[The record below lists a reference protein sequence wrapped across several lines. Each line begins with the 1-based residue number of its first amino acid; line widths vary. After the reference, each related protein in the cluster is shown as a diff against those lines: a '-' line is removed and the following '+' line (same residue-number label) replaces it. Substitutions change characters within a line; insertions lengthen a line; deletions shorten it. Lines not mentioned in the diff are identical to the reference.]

1 MGEQVEQGRVADT
14 QSTMTPSEPDAAGDG
29 IGPSGAGGDR
39 PAAGADGAGA
49 LAGGTGVGTGGIEVA
64 LETTPAVPGENTSR
78 VGFTAAAVEL
88 LRELWQVHG
97 PLMFHQSGGCCDGS
111 APMCFPAGEFRT
123 GDSDVLLGT
132 ARLTAADSS
141 ELGPVEFWISAE
153 QFEAWRR
160 TRLVI
165 DAVPGRGSGFSL
177 ETPTGR
183 RFLTRSELCA
193 V

>member
-78 VGFTAAAVEL
+78 VGFTAAGTPPVA
-88 LRELWQVHG
+88 RFSAG
-97 PLMFHQSGGCCDGS
+97 PN
-111 APMCFPAGEFRT
+111 AGERF
-123 GDSDVLLGT
+123 SNT
-132 ARLTAADSS
+132 ATS
-141 ELGPVEFWISAE
+141 
-153 QFEAWRR
+153 
-160 TRLVI
+160 
-165 DAVPGRGSGFSL
+165 
-177 ETPTGR
+177 
-183 RFLTRSELCA
+183 
-193 V
+193 